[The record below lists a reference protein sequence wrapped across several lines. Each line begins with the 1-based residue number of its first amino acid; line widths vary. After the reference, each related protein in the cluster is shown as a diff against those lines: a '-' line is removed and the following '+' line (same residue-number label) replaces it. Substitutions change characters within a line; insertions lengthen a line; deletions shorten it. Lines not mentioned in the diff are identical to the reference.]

1 MIHVRGPYAAAKDS
15 GVLARIERM
24 GMGVLSPEQGIAA
37 LAGVLGSVANI
48 AATPFA
54 WDRLS
59 AVLKPAPEMCA
70 DLIVHPTPAQKTP
83 GKKHKGGSRSRG
95 ARRTSSGGGGGGGKK
110 RSGGDKGDSGPSLP
124 IVQERVVAIIS
135 GVVGRD
141 VEADEPLMDAGLDSL
156 SGAELKSQ
164 VEAGI
169 PLLYSLDLSTF

>member
-1 MIHVRGPYAAAKDS
+1 
-15 GVLARIERM
+15 M
-24 GMGVLSPEQGIAA
+24 GMGVLSPEQGIGA
-37 LAGVLGSVANI
+37 LAGVLGSLANI
-48 AATPFA
+48 TASPFA

-83 GKKHKGGSRSRG
+83 GKKHKDGSRSSG
-95 ARRTSSGGGGGGGKK
+95 ARKTSTGGGGGKK
-110 RSGGDKGDSGPSLP
+110 RSGGDKADSGPSLP
-124 IVQERVVAIIS
+124 IVRERVVAIIS
-135 GVVGRD
+135 GVVGHD